1 MPLRFEHSFNVAT
14 VINFWQSWIAQRK
27 PYRYLEIGS
36 FEGLSAALFLDIA
49 KGYAAESKI
58 NKVQLTCIDSWS
70 GGEEHENINFSSVE
84 RTFDSNMQ
92 ECLQWFPA
100 DRTPEIRKV
109 KSLSH
114 PALRKLVG
122 TEELFDLI
130 YVDGSHHAAD
140 TLADIIL
147 CWFLLKVG
155 GTLII
160 DDYLWKEPHG
170 RGAVHEP
177 KLAIDA
183 FTTIF
188 GERLQ
193 IIGDSPL
200 RQIYLA
206 KTSA

>member
-1 MPLRFEHSFNVAT
+1 MPLKFEYSYNVPI
-14 VINFWQSWIAQRK
+14 VMNFWRSWIQQRQ
-27 PYRYLEIGS
+27 PYQYLEIGS

-49 KGYAAESKI
+49 KEYAHQTKERRL
-58 NKVQLTCIDSWS
+58 QLTCIDSWS
-70 GGEEHENINFSSVE
+70 GGEEHETIDFQSIE

-92 ECLQWFPA
+92 ECLGWFA
-100 DRTPEIRKV
+100 AEQTPQIQKV

-114 PALRKLVG
+114 PALQKLVG
-122 TEELFDLI
+122 TEHQFDLI

-140 TLADIIL
+140 TLADIVF

-170 RGAVHEP
+170 RGAIHEP

-200 RQIYLA
+200 RQIYLL
-206 KTSA
+206 KTSN

>member
-1 MPLRFEHSFNVAT
+1 MPLRFEHSYNTPAIVS
-14 VINFWQSWIAQRK
+14 FWLQWLEKRQ
-27 PYRYLEIGS
+27 PYQYLEIGS
-36 FEGLSAALFLDIA
+36 FEGLSATLFLDIA
-49 KGYAAESKI
+49 KKYAIDNKEK
-58 NKVQLTCIDSWS
+58 KVQLTCIDSWK

-84 RTFDSNMQ
+84 KTFDSNMQ

-100 DRTPEIRKV
+100 ARAPEIRKV

-140 TLADIIL
+140 ALADIIL
-147 CWFLLKVG
+147 CWFLLRVG

-188 GERLQ
+188 GERLK
-193 IIGDSPL
+193 ILGDSPL
-200 RQIYLA
+200 RQIYIV
-206 KTSA
+206 KTSE